1 MHKAADTPSAKRARD
16 AENPAAPVL
25 FEGATDAQ
33 LVAELAR
40 RRSKKPKT
48 TEEETEIKTTEEET
62 EIKTEPTEPKTEPAE
77 PDLVIV
83 LVDQSGSMQAFP
95 GGWDEVRSEVK
106 KSIKKIP
113 EERGEGALVSFWTF
127 NSDLSKHATGVPA
140 ADFKAT
146 DAMMQPEGMT
156 AWRDAVMSAIED
168 ALAHPGNTR
177 IVVFTDGEDNRSTT
191 MPAALKVKMEEAKK
205 SRGVDFTFLGAE
217 DAKLEE
223 AAEAGIDVARHA
235 MRVGKR
241 AKHVGYSLRA
251 AFGKQVSVGLT
262 PEDRATAFESE
273 DDEE

>member
-1 MHKAADTPSAKRARD
+1 MHKAADTPSTKRARD
-16 AENPAAPVL
+16 GDNPAASLL

-40 RRSKKPKT
+40 RQSKKPKT
-48 TEEETEIKTTEEET
+48 TEEETEIKT
-62 EIKTEPTEPKTEPAE
+62 EPVEPKTEPVEPKPE

-106 KSIKKIP
+106 KSIQKIP
-113 EERGEGALVSFWTF
+113 EERGETSLVSFWTF
-127 NSDLSKHATGVPA
+127 NSDLTKHATRVPA
-140 ADFKAT
+140 ADFVPT
-146 DAMMQPEGMT
+146 DPMMQPEGMT

-168 ALAHPGNTR
+168 ALTHPGNTR

-191 MPAALKVKMEEAKK
+191 TPAALKVKMDEAK
-205 SRGVDFTFLGAE
+205 SRGIDFTFLGAE

-241 AKHVGYSLRA
+241 AKHVGCSLRA

-262 PEDRATAFESE
+262 PEDRATAFGSE
-273 DDEE
+273 DEE